1 MSKSNSHTTSG
12 MLRSLGW
19 PLFWGALLSMGFFK
33 LIQDGPLASEFTQR
47 YFLGHPVA
55 IATACMFFVGLAALL
70 LRFFSV
76 FGELTT
82 LNQVALPENAVGGDS
97 VTDSDTLI
105 SQLEEMPRRLKKG
118 YMWRR
123 LHAVLCAVKRN
134 GTADNMDA
142 HLRNLAEDDLDS
154 QQDGYGLARIIIWA
168 TPMLGFL
175 GTVIG
180 ITAALGDMATQ
191 QLGDDLQGAMQGLL
205 SGLYVAFDTTALAL
219 TLSIGLMFTQFLVDR
234 VDSHLLSCVSV
245 NCLDQLGSRF
255 ATEPKNQASELSR
268 EDIATALSESQA
280 KLFASAMESV
290 QENWEEWIASTG
302 SGMRDIVAAASQGLV
317 DSQQVV
323 LQQLVDH
330 QSQMH
335 KTVEATSD
343 VIRLETALNNNLR
356 QLSEAGHF
364 EQAVMSLSAAVQLLA
379 ARTNA
384 VESPEF
390 QNGQDRAA

>member
-1 MSKSNSHTTSG
+1 MSKKNSNTTSS

-19 PLFWGALLSMGFFK
+19 PLFWGALFSMGFFK
-33 LIQDGPLASEFTQR
+33 LIQDGPLSSEFTHR

-55 IATACMFFVGLAALL
+55 IATTCMFFVGLSALL
-70 LRFFSV
+70 LRCLSV
-76 FGELTT
+76 CGELAT
-82 LNQVALPENAVGGDS
+82 LNQVNLPESAVGGDS
-97 VTDSDTLI
+97 VGSADSLTDH
-105 SQLEEMPRRLKKG
+105 LEELPRQVRKG

-123 LHAVLCAVKRN
+123 LHAAIGAVKRN
-134 GTADNMDA
+134 QSAEKMDT

-219 TLSIGLMFTQFLVDR
+219 TLSIFLMFTQFLVDR
-234 VDSHLLSCVSV
+234 IESHLLSCVSA
-245 NCLDQLGSRF
+245 NCLDQLGCRF
-255 ATEPKNQASELSR
+255 VVETAVEAPETVDHDIASAVSELHS
-268 EDIATALSESQA
+268 D
-280 KLFASAMESV
+280 LFASAMEAV
-290 QENWEEWIASTG
+290 QQNWERWAETTG
-302 SGMRDIVAAASQGLV
+302 SAMRDVVLAASQGLV
-317 DSQQVV
+317 DSQEVV
-323 LQQLVDH
+323 LKQLTDH
-330 QSQMH
+330 QTQMH
-335 KTVEATSD
+335 KTVEATGD

-356 QLSEAGHF
+356 QLAEAGQF

-379 ARTNA
+379 ARTN
-384 VESPEF
+384 VGNQPDF
-390 QNGQDRAA
+390 NNGQDRAA

>member
-1 MSKSNSHTTSG
+1 
-12 MLRSLGW
+12 
-19 PLFWGALLSMGFFK
+19 MGFYK
-33 LIQDGPLASEFTQR
+33 LIQDGPFASEFTQR

-55 IATACMFFVGLAALL
+55 IATTCMFFVGLAALL
-70 LRFFSV
+70 LRFFGV
-76 FGELTT
+76 FGEIVT
-82 LNQVALPENAVGGDS
+82 LNEVVLPENAVGGDS
-97 VTDSDTLI
+97 PEDSDTLI
-105 SQLEEMPRRLKKG
+105 SHLEEMPRRLRKG

-123 LHAVLCAVKRN
+123 LHAALCAVKRN
-134 GTADNMDA
+134 GTADNMDT

-219 TLSIGLMFTQFLVDR
+219 TLSICLMFTQFLVDR

-255 ATEPKNQASELSR
+255 AMEPSSESAALSSD
-268 EDIATALSESQA
+268 DIAAVFSESQSE
-280 KLFASAMESV
+280 LFASAMQSV
-290 QENWEEWIASTG
+290 QENWEKWVDSTG
-302 SGMRDIVAAASQGLV
+302 LRMRDVVAAASQGLV

-356 QLSEAGHF
+356 QLSEAGQF

-384 VESPEF
+384 ADSSNF
-390 QNGQDRAA
+390 DNRQDRAA

>member
-1 MSKSNSHTTSG
+1 
-12 MLRSLGW
+12 
-19 PLFWGALLSMGFFK
+19 
-33 LIQDGPLASEFTQR
+33 
-47 YFLGHPVA
+47 
-55 IATACMFFVGLAALL
+55 MFFVGLSALL
-70 LRFFSV
+70 LRFVSV
-76 FGELTT
+76 FGEITT
-82 LNQVALPENAVGGDS
+82 LNEVELPENKVGGDS
-97 VTDSDTLI
+97 VNDSDTLI
-105 SQLEEMPRRLKKG
+105 SQLEEMPRRLRKG

-123 LHAVLCAVKRN
+123 LHAALCAVKRN
-134 GTADNMDA
+134 GTADNLDA
-142 HLRNLAEDDLDS
+142 QLRNLAEDDLDS
-154 QQDGYGLARIIIWA
+154 QQEGYGLARIIIWA

-255 ATEPKNQASELSR
+255 ATESSNETAELSSD
-268 EDIATALSESQA
+268 DIAAALSESQG
-280 KLFASAMESV
+280 KLFASAMQHV

-302 SGMRDIVAAASQGLV
+302 SDMRDVVVAASQGLV

-356 QLSEAGHF
+356 LLSEAGHF

-390 QNGQDRAA
+390 HNGQDRAA